1 MRILCKYC
9 LTIRIFFTYIH
20 LCTCMFIYL
29 FLHTYIYICSI
40 YLWLSPLP
48 AIVTSRTIILLVR
61 GEDGEKHTYPADLHP
76 LAIKSKPTVGKYS
89 IYGTYMNIWDTYSR
103 DTTGWQPKSSK
114 PGPSV
119 PTGFGADGTTGRIS
133 AAAVEMGVANT
144 PCIVGVTRGYWYWC
158 LLVGCCVLKGLCDS
172 LKWRDGGLKDQVVK
186 PFLRLKD
193 VFLDASNG
201 LKTCEAIYQHH
212 DLSTHDP
219 PLYCAFLLQGWFLR
233 GVFHQSVWLIWL
245 CFEKPA
251 QQSTANYQHFAVDND
266 FRVSR
271 SVWHVNH

>member
-1 MRILCKYC
+1 MVKN
-9 LTIRIFFTYIH
+9 T
-20 LCTCMFIYL
+20 
-29 FLHTYIYICSI
+29 HTQ
-40 YLWLSPLP
+40 
-48 AIVTSRTIILLVR
+48 
-61 GEDGEKHTYPADLHP
+61 ADLHP
-76 LAIKSKPTVGKYS
+76 LTIKSKPTVGKYS

-201 LKTCEAIYQHH
+201 LKTCEVIYQHH

-219 PLYCAFLLQGWFLR
+219 PLYCAFFVARLISARSFSSICMVDMVVFRKASPTVHSKLPAFCGW
-233 GVFHQSVWLIWL
+233 QWL
-245 CFEKPA
+245 
-251 QQSTANYQHFAVDND
+251 SSFA
-266 FRVSR
+266 
-271 SVWHVNH
+271 